1 MNLGIGSLYLT
12 MKRLVLTVYLSAV
25 GVMMQLAAAE
35 VTDWKSI
42 HLIQGFNYFNFAELP
57 FLTDQE
63 SEMIASLASVA
74 HTSHHQ
80 VILKNQGEYFAF
92 NTCELNHWKWEYGV
106 WKKKTAHDISGYNC
120 TPYFFIRDKQ
130 PFVLSGSGYWQN
142 QTDLFK
148 LNETTGEAEFIK
160 NNDQPINFRGHL
172 NFQVK
177 EGIYTLFGYQ
187 YDARIDLYSF
197 EPQGYFYDFSSNSWK
212 KLKVTWNKNP
222 ERALEDFKL
231 NQLLDWMAH
240 VETDNYA
247 LIELHENE
255 AIQSFWLIVDK
266 RDLSIYIKEIPFLQ
280 FLDSKWT
287 QTLEGD
293 RVLLLDRNSSK
304 SSEINLQE
312 VVESSVHLGSISFDQ
327 ESLWD
332 QFMDTYYPVFVIFP
346 LGLMILGGWWIG
358 WKRKKTSSTSLAEE
372 ESDPLEV
379 NPEIILWHN
388 KLKPLSGKLIDQDQM
403 DALFELSEIKNSDL
417 RKVKRSRA
425 IKAINDFLKAHNCP
439 PAIHRVRDTQD
450 KRVIRYK
457 IQVVPF
463 QKIKNQPVKI
473 S

>member
-1 MNLGIGSLYLT
+1 
-12 MKRLVLTVYLSAV
+12 
-25 GVMMQLAAAE
+25 
-35 VTDWKSI
+35 
-42 HLIQGFNYFNFAELP
+42 
-57 FLTDQE
+57 
-63 SEMIASLASVA
+63 
-74 HTSHHQ
+74 
-80 VILKNQGEYFAF
+80 
-92 NTCELNHWKWEYGV
+92 
-106 WKKKTAHDISGYNC
+106 
-120 TPYFFIRDKQ
+120 
-130 PFVLSGSGYWQN
+130 
-142 QTDLFK
+142 
-148 LNETTGEAEFIK
+148 
-160 NNDQPINFRGHL
+160 
-172 NFQVK
+172 
-177 EGIYTLFGYQ
+177 
-187 YDARIDLYSF
+187 
-197 EPQGYFYDFSSNSWK
+197 
-212 KLKVTWNKNP
+212 
-222 ERALEDFKL
+222 
-231 NQLLDWMAH
+231 MAH

-388 KLKPLSGKLIDQDQM
+388 KLKPLSGTLIDQDQM

>member
-1 MNLGIGSLYLT
+1 
-12 MKRLVLTVYLSAV
+12 MKQIILAVWLSAFTLMGRLVAEE
-25 GVMMQLAAAE
+25 AA
-35 VTDWKSI
+35 DWKSI
-42 HLIQGFNYFNFAELP
+42 HFIQGYNYFNFSELP
-57 FLTDQE
+57 YLTDQE
-63 SEMIASLASVA
+63 SEMLASLVSVA

-80 VILKNQGEYFAF
+80 IILKNQGEYFAF
-92 NTCELNHWKWEYGV
+92 NTCELNHWKWEDRV
-106 WKKKTAHDISGYNC
+106 WKKKTANDISGYNC
-120 TPYFFIRDKQ
+120 TPYFFIREQQ

-148 LNETTGEAEFIK
+148 LNETTGEAEFIRNENPPK
-160 NNDQPINFRGHL
+160 NFRGHL

-187 YDARIDLYSF
+187 FDARIDLYSF
-197 EPQGYFYDFSSNSWK
+197 EPQGYFYDFSSNTWK
-212 KLKVTWNKNP
+212 KLKVTWKASP
-222 ERALEDFKL
+222 KSALKDFKL

-240 VETDNYA
+240 VETENYA

-255 AIQSFWLIVDK
+255 AIKSFWLIVDK
-266 RDLSIYIKEIPFLQ
+266 RDLSIYVKEIPFLQ

-287 QTLEGD
+287 QTLEED

-312 VVESSVHLGSISFDQ
+312 VVKSSVHLGTISFDQ

-332 QFMDTYYPVFVIFP
+332 QFMDTYYPVLFIFP

-358 WKRKKTSSTSLAEE
+358 WKGKETSPTFLSKE
-372 ESDPLEV
+372 ESDPFEV
-379 NPEIILWHN
+379 NPVIVHWYN

-403 DALFELSEIKNSDL
+403 DSIFELSEIKNSDL

-425 IKAINDFLKAHNCP
+425 IKAVNDFLLEQDRP
-439 PAIHRVRDTQD
+439 PAIIRVRDAQD
-450 KRVIRYK
+450 KRVIRYR
-457 IQVVPF
+457 IDLVPF
-463 QKIKNQPVKI
+463 SNYNKQSVKI